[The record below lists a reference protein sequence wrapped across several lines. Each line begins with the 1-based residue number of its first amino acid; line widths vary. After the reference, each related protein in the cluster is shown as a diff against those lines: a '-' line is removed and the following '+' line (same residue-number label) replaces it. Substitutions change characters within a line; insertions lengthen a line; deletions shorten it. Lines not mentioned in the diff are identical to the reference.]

1 MDKINTFITQYSQR
15 NLEKKILFP
24 YKQSCQIAND
34 IYRKKKSRYET
45 IVDNCE
51 VSSKKN
57 MYIIESMIKKKY
69 LLGTYSLMK
78 KDKVIPK
85 IINLLYNDQIHGIS
99 NYLYKDNMNHTNSLE
114 NDSQTNYLDNSTTE
128 LLESTQK
135 TCENNTN
142 SDLEVK
148 NESET
153 ISDYNDLEY
162 EISSEVIKQKN
173 VAECLLEIK
182 VDELSHV
189 DNFESFHYLGL
200 EIIKMKQEHFNK
212 KSLGNEFLFSI
223 MYSVDTLYCNW
234 VSFDTQFKNEN
245 FFCEAQKNT
254 VFFEKYLHAEILKK
268 FYSSKIKQ
276 RRMIDSLH
284 NVEYFENICEL
295 VAELFHINLIILTK
309 SMKENVCEYTPFLF
323 PTEMTFN
330 KIKKTIFVVDWCPTY
345 MCSSTLLNDNFW
357 KDFFKKEITNKSKLA
372 DIRKYCK
379 IFDIADAVDIKNKK
393 LIIDQVIYPKLDLL
407 FNSSE

>member
-57 MYIIESMIKKKY
+57 MHVIESIIKKKY

-99 NYLYKDNMNHTNSLE
+99 NYLYKDNVNHTISVD
-114 NDSQTNYLDNSTTE
+114 NDSQTYYLDNSTTE
-128 LLESTQK
+128 LLDSTQK
-135 TCENNTN
+135 TFENNTN

-153 ISDYNDLEY
+153 SSDYNDLEY
-162 EISSEVIKQKN
+162 EKSSELIQQKSVDN
-173 VAECLLEIK
+173 CFLELK
-182 VDELSHV
+182 VDETSN
-189 DNFESFHYLGL
+189 DNFESFDYLGL

-212 KSLGNEFLFSI
+212 KSIGNEFLFSI

-245 FFCEAQKNT
+245 FFFEAQKNT

-276 RRMIDSLH
+276 RRMIESLH
-284 NVEYFENICEL
+284 NIEYFENICEL
-295 VAELFHINLIILTK
+295 VSQLFHINLIILTK
-309 SMKENVCEYTPFLF
+309 SMKENTYEYTPFLF
-323 PTEMTFN
+323 PTDMTFN
-330 KIKKTIFVVDWCPTY
+330 KKKKTIFVVDWCPTY
-345 MCSSTLLNDNFW
+345 VCSSTLLNDNFW
-357 KDFFKKEITNKSKLA
+357 KIFFRKEITNKSKLA

-379 IFDIADAVDIKNKK
+379 IFDISEAVDIKNKK
-393 LIIDQVIYPKLDLL
+393 LIIDQVIFPKLDLL